1 MYLGIDAA
9 MKSAVSSY
17 DRSAAN
23 INRNIIIVHMI
34 DVLVDILEELRL
46 LRTGKQK
53 DRLSSASKKLVYAE
67 WRDIALVIDRAC
79 LMMYIAAN
87 VIFISYIL
95 DLRPGDVLLGEVELP
110 TSI

>member
-1 MYLGIDAA
+1 MYLGVDSVLRAA
-9 MKSAVSSY
+9 GSSY

-46 LRTGKQK
+46 IRTGKQN
-53 DRLSSASKKLVYAE
+53 DRLHSASKKLVYAE
-67 WRDIALVIDRAC
+67 WRDIALVIDRFC
-79 LMMYIAAN
+79 LILYVIVN

-95 DLRPGDVLLGEVELP
+95 ELRPGDVQLGEVELP